1 MRPPVRAWRKNRP
14 GRRLSLRTLL
24 VILAV
29 VPSIALVGLWGFT
42 ATRLWSDTNELKDQN
57 DIANRAGM
65 PAYTVMVQLQEERRL
80 SASWLA
86 APDETVRKALAA
98 QRVRTDGALAE
109 FTRLMHGLRDT
120 RADVVE
126 RAGRIEANRQA
137 LPNTRD
143 LVDRRTGARGDLLK
157 PYGLAIENQL
167 ETFTTLSH
175 IDTDGHLTWRSLSL
189 VAMFRATE
197 MIAREDAL
205 LTYVAA
211 AKRLD
216 PGEYVEFAQ
225 TVGARRE
232 LYDNQIVPEL
242 EPEHLAAYEQ
252 LAKTQPWQT
261 MLRVEDAML
270 AAPRGTASAGGYPIP
285 VELTGWRGA
294 MEQLVEPVTKFNT
307 GRAGDI
313 VNASETRVDDLE
325 TTVWFITGSGLGVVV
340 IVSVLCYGVTR
351 TLRKRLRDLQDATT
365 ELAEERLPGVIDRL
379 SRGEHVDTTAELPAL
394 PHSRDEIGKVAHAFE
409 TAQRAA
415 MDGAVRL
422 ARERE
427 GHAKVFHNVAL
438 RTQSLVGRQLRALD
452 AMETRHQDPDVLGD
466 LFALDHLA
474 TRLRRYEENLVILSG
489 HQPGRRWSKPVRV
502 VDIVRSAVG
511 EVEDYERIDVHMSS
525 ELLLEGA
532 AVGAVIHLLAELL
545 ENATTFSP
553 PRTPVEVRGMPVAK
567 GLVVEIEDRGLGM
580 AEDDYAALN
589 TELEQPRA
597 FDMVA
602 LAEDVRLGLFVVA
615 RLAERHG
622 IGVTLRASPYGG
634 TLAIV
639 FLPEELIVRP
649 GEEGAGGGRSSDAGA
664 GDDAADAPESADE
677 AETAEASAASEEE
690 PLAEPV
696 PITSA
701 VGRKQSAGRGGAEAH
716 DAEAGKD
723 GDGGTESAGAVSP
736 QGKDRLRRLW
746 SRERAA
752 TVADDTGA
760 ARDDAGTDAA
770 ATAETA
776 AGETE
781 AREASEPDAALT
793 QSAADTAAEPAVA
806 EADTDAADAASSTG
820 PLGAAT
826 TAARNGA
833 AESGRADDPGAPA
846 DAGDTADG
854 GPARATTRTTDGERV
869 SASEHEADTGP
880 GSGAGANGRAPLPS
894 RRRVNAADVSPTG
907 NGAGTNGNGNGNGN
921 GNRNGNGNGS
931 GSAAAHPASDAADA
945 DDAARA
951 EADPGAPDG
960 PRILP
965 RRVRQASLAAPL
977 RRAPEDGAAE
987 DADAAPARRPPATP
1001 QQAADTI
1008 SAFQRAS
1015 QRARNAELPTEPP
1028 TRDRS

>member
-29 VPSIALVGLWGFT
+29 VPSMALVGLWGFT

-86 APDETVRKALAA
+86 APDDTVRKALAA
-98 QRVRTDGALAE
+98 QRARTDVALTE
-109 FTRLMHGLRDT
+109 FTRLMNGLRDT
-120 RADVVE
+120 RADVVD
-126 RAGRIEANRQA
+126 RAGRIEASRHA

-143 LVDRRTGARGDLLK
+143 LVDRRTGARAELLK

-216 PGEYVEFAQ
+216 PGEYIEFAQ
-225 TVGARRE
+225 TVGTRRD

-242 EPEHLAAYEQ
+242 EPEHLAGYQQ

-270 AAPRGTASAGGYPIP
+270 AAPRGTAPAGGYPIP
-285 VELTGWRGA
+285 AELAGWRGA
-294 MEQLVEPVTKFNT
+294 MDQLVEPVTKFNT

-365 ELAEERLPGVIDRL
+365 ELAEVRLPGVIDRL
-379 SRGEHVDTTAELPAL
+379 SRGERVDTTAELPAL

-649 GEEGAGGGRSSDAGA
+649 GEEGAGDGGSSDADA
-664 GDDAADAPESADE
+664 GEDAADAPESAEE
-677 AETAEASAASEEE
+677 AETAEASAATEEE

-701 VGRKQSAGRGGAEAH
+701 VSRKQSAGRGGAEAA

-723 GDGGTESAGAVSP
+723 GDGGTEAAGAVSP

-760 ARDDAGTDAA
+760 ARDDAEAEADTT
-770 ATAETA
+770 ATAPTA
-776 AGETE
+776 AGEAE
-781 AREASEPDAALT
+781 AREASDRDAAPT
-793 QSAADTAAEPAVA
+793 QSTAGTAAE
-806 EADTDAADAASSTG
+806 
-820 PLGAAT
+820 
-826 TAARNGA
+826 TAPD
-833 AESGRADDPGAPA
+833 E
-846 DAGDTADG
+846 AGDTTADE
-854 GPARATTRTTDGERV
+854 PARATTRTTDGERV

-894 RRRVNAADVSPTG
+894 RRRVNAADGSPAG
-907 NGAGTNGNGNGNGN
+907 HGAGA
-921 GNRNGNGNGS
+921 NGNGNGS
-931 GSAAAHPASDAADA
+931 GSAAAYPAPDTATA
-945 DDAARA
+945 DDAALTQ
-951 EADPGAPDG
+951 ADPGTPDG

-977 RRAPEDGAAE
+977 RRAPEDGTAD

>member
-29 VPSIALVGLWGFT
+29 VPSMALVGLWGFT

-109 FTRLMHGLRDT
+109 FTRLMRGLRDT

-216 PGEYVEFAQ
+216 PGEYIEFAQ
-225 TVGARRE
+225 TVGARRD

-242 EPEHLAAYEQ
+242 EPEHLAGYQQ

-285 VELTGWRGA
+285 AELAGWRGA
-294 MEQLVEPVTKFNT
+294 MDQLVEPVTKFNT

-379 SRGEHVDTTAELPAL
+379 SRGERVDTTAELPAL

-649 GEEGAGGGRSSDAGA
+649 GEEGAGDGRSSDADA
-664 GDDAADAPESADE
+664 GEDAADAPEAVG
-677 AETAEASAASEEE
+677 TAEASGEEE

-701 VGRKQSAGRGGAEAH
+701 VGRKQAAGRGGAHADATEAGG
-716 DAEAGKD
+716 DAEADRGPATP
-723 GDGGTESAGAVSP
+723 GTEATPGVSP

-752 TVADDTGA
+752 TGA
-760 ARDDAGTDAA
+760 EDAGTARDDAGAEATGPAGATPDTAPEA
-770 ATAETA
+770 TGAGAGTGATATPG
-776 AGETE
+776 AG
-781 AREASEPDAALT
+781 
-793 QSAADTAAEPAVA
+793 
-806 EADTDAADAASSTG
+806 
-820 PLGAAT
+820 T
-826 TAARNGA
+826 TAARDGA
-833 AESGRADDPGAPA
+833 TAPGRGTAPQAPDGSGEPASPGTDAAGLADHAASPT
-846 DAGDTADG
+846 DAGDTAPG
-854 GPARATTRTTDGERV
+854 RPAGATTSTTDGERV
-869 SASEHEADTGP
+869 SASDHEGGTEPGP
-880 GSGAGANGRAPLPS
+880 EDAGNGRAPLPS
-894 RRRVNAADVSPTG
+894 RRRVNAAANGSP
-907 NGAGTNGNGNGNGN
+907 APNGNGHRGHGD
-921 GNRNGNGNGS
+921 GSGDDSGPSGSGNGS
-931 GSAAAHPASDAADA
+931 AARTAAAPSGDTPSGD
-945 DDAARA
+945 DDA
-951 EADPGAPDG
+951 APDG

-987 DADAAPARRPPATP
+987 DADATPARRPPATP